1 MYGSTDIC
9 SGVIYKVLKLL
20 RITYYDVFSKITP
33 LKKISCF
40 DSDVSGVQQSEQ
52 TEFIF

>member
-33 LKKISCF
+33 LKKMSVLIVTSARC
-40 DSDVSGVQQSEQ
+40 SS
-52 TEFIF
+52 